1 MGSKVE
7 EHYLAKSGRKLRYTP
22 TEKIAVIQVD
32 NFPDLGKLAA
42 LRFLEWVLEN
52 PEGVISLPT
61 GKTPEYFIKQVNHF
75 LADWDDKKVKA
86 ELEEVGISSVDAPD
100 MSGLHFVQIDEF
112 YPMNPQ
118 QRNSFYYYVSK
129 YYIDQFGLDP
139 NKALLINTFDIPT
152 ANSLPLYE
160 IFPDDIVELS
170 LRTDYAKTKLEKL
183 QKESIELVDQFCTEY
198 EAKIRELGGIGF
210 FLGGIGPDG
219 HIGFNV
225 RGSDHFSVTRLTPTN
240 YETQAA
246 AASDLGGIEVSS
258 RRLVITI
265 GLETLTYKNDSVAI
279 IIAAGE
285 AKANIVAESIE
296 SEKSNQYPA
305 TALQLLPEAR
315 FYITDGAASRLI
327 ERRIE
332 DIQKPGDLTDE
343 TIERHVS
350 DLSYQLKKNISMLTK
365 ADFESDYCTSIILR
379 KRGKSNKQIS
389 GDVEISFKAKIERGV
404 ENLENQVFL
413 HTAPHH
419 DDIMLAYLPY
429 IVHLVRTPL
438 NTHHFTYLTSG
449 FTAVTNEY
457 STMLLRELKRWLY
470 SDSFKS
476 LEKEDYFISDSELA
490 KNRDVFLYL
499 DGVAYKEPIIK
510 GKATSRRMLR
520 NMLYLSN
527 EKKLLRVEGKI
538 DELINYFDSQ
548 YPGAKDDELAQKF
561 KGMIREWEADLVWAY
576 YGFHA
581 SNVHHLRLGFYKGD
595 LFTEEPKVSRD
606 VLPILKH
613 LHEIKPT
620 IITVAF
626 DPEGSGPDTHYKVLQ
641 AVTEALKL
649 YGEETDI
656 SAVKIWGYRNVWYRF
671 HPAEADIFVPVSLN
685 SMALMEEAFSNCFSS
700 QKSASFPSY
709 EFNGPFS
716 GLVQKIWV
724 EQYLKIKVCLGKDYF
739 YENSH
744 PRLRAAH
751 GMLFLKELTPEEF
764 YEYSRSLKRSTE
776 NN

>member
-1 MGSKVE
+1 
-7 EHYLAKSGRKLRYTP
+7 
-22 TEKIAVIQVD
+22 
-32 NFPDLGKLAA
+32 
-42 LRFLEWVLEN
+42 
-52 PEGVISLPT
+52 
-61 GKTPEYFIKQVNHF
+61 
-75 LADWDDKKVKA
+75 
-86 ELEEVGISSVDAPD
+86 
-100 MSGLHFVQIDEF
+100 
-112 YPMNPQ
+112 
-118 QRNSFYYYVSK
+118 
-129 YYIDQFGLDP
+129 
-139 NKALLINTFDIPT
+139 
-152 ANSLPLYE
+152 
-160 IFPDDIVELS
+160 
-170 LRTDYAKTKLEKL
+170 
-183 QKESIELVDQFCTEY
+183 
-198 EAKIRELGGIGF
+198 
-210 FLGGIGPDG
+210 
-219 HIGFNV
+219 
-225 RGSDHFSVTRLTPTN
+225 
-240 YETQAA
+240 
-246 AASDLGGIEVSS
+246 
-258 RRLVITI
+258 
-265 GLETLTYKNDSVAI
+265 
-279 IIAAGE
+279 
-285 AKANIVAESIE
+285 
-296 SEKSNQYPA
+296 
-305 TALQLLPEAR
+305 
-315 FYITDGAASRLI
+315 
-327 ERRIE
+327 
-332 DIQKPGDLTDE
+332 
-343 TIERHVS
+343 
-350 DLSYQLKKNISMLTK
+350 
-365 ADFESDYCTSIILR
+365 
-379 KRGKSNKQIS
+379 
-389 GDVEISFKAKIERGV
+389 
-404 ENLENQVFL
+404 
-413 HTAPHH
+413 
-419 DDIMLAYLPY
+419 
-429 IVHLVRTPL
+429 
-438 NTHHFTYLTSG
+438 
-449 FTAVTNEY
+449 
-457 STMLLRELKRWLY
+457 MLLRELKRWLY